1 MIVVLSVK
9 PLVTVK
15 KCTKHDGKVVMS
27 HVTLRSRQK
36 FLLFFTGGMFPF
48 P

>member
-1 MIVVLSVK
+1 MGVEL
-9 PLVTVK
+9 TA

-27 HVTLRSRQK
+27 QVMLSSRQK
-36 FLLFFTGGMFPF
+36 FLFLFIVGSFPF